1 MKTATRVCNL
11 CEAMCGL
18 SVEHSAKDIHSIRAN
33 TQDVF
38 SAGAYCPKSQGLAD
52 LYYDT
57 DRIRRPL
64 KRQGDKF
71 VEITWDE
78 AFTSIARKT
87 KELQR
92 QHGTSTIAT
101 YLGNPNSHHFGNLL
115 ALPFFLR
122 SLRTRNKYSA
132 TSVDQLPHM
141 LAAYLM
147 FGHQMLIPIADVDRT
162 EYMLI
167 LGANP
172 AVSNGS
178 LLSGAGLS
186 SRIKT
191 ISKRGGKVVVIDPRH
206 TETATLATEHHFIKP
221 GTDAYF
227 LAAIV
232 QLLLVTP
239 RLRHLEKMVLGLG
252 ELTKLINE
260 LPLQNLQAI
269 TGISLEVVQTITDD
283 LVRYDRAVCYGR
295 VGVSTQRF
303 GGVCQWLINLINIL
317 TGNLDREGGT
327 LFTRPA
333 VDIVSLMAKS
343 GSCGSFDRRR
353 SRVRNLPEFSG
364 ELPAATLADE
374 ILTPGKGQV
383 HGLFT
388 IAGNPVLSL
397 PNGQKLETALAGLDL
412 YVAIDFYRNET
423 TRFAHYIL
431 PPVSP
436 LERDHFD
443 LVFNAFALRNQV
455 RFSPRLIDPP
465 GDSYDDWGILME
477 LWSRLSVSGNRF
489 GRWRQRVSARLLVRL
504 GSRFMLDLALR
515 LGPYR
520 MQLMSLKKIIANPNG
535 IDLGPLKPSL
545 PGRLFTK
552 HKMIELCPPPFVAAW
567 TDLCKSDLTQPSE
580 DTLLLVGRRSL
591 KSNNSWM
598 HNCPSLNKARNQCY
612 ALLNTEDAI
621 ARGITD
627 GAQIELRTEIGTIT
641 LPAKI
646 SDKIMRGVISVPHG
660 WGHHRKGIKQSLA
673 SSTPGVSL
681 NDILDD
687 RVIDE
692 FCGNAA
698 LVGQAVT
705 VNRVDRS

>member
-1 MKTATRVCNL
+1 MKTTTRVCNL

-18 SVEHSAKDIHSIRAN
+18 TVEHSTKEIHRIQAN
-33 TQDVF
+33 TEDVF

-52 LYYDT
+52 LYEDP

-64 KRQGDKF
+64 KRQGDEF
-71 VEITWDE
+71 VEITWEE
-78 AFTSIARKT
+78 AFSAIARKT
-87 KELQR
+87 KELQHL
-92 QHGTSTIAT
+92 HGTSTIAT
-101 YLGNPNSHHFGNLL
+101 YLGNPNSHHFGNLM

-186 SRIKT
+186 SRIKN
-191 ISKRGGKVVVIDPRH
+191 ISKRGGKVVVIDPRY
-206 TETATLATEHHFIKP
+206 TETAVVATEHHFIKP

-232 QLLLVTP
+232 QRLLETP
-239 RLRHLEKMVLGLG
+239 RLRHLEKMVSGLG
-252 ELTKLINE
+252 ELTNLINS
-260 LPLQNLQAI
+260 LPLQNVQII
-269 TGISLEVVQTITDD
+269 TGISQEVVQNISDD
-283 LVRYDRAVCYGR
+283 LLRYDRAVCYGR

-317 TGNLDREGGT
+317 TGNLDREGGA

-333 VDIVSLMAKS
+333 VDIVNLMAKS
-343 GSCGSFDRRR
+343 GNCGSFDRRR

-397 PNGQKLETALAGLDL
+397 PNGQKLETALASLDL

-455 RFSPRLIDPP
+455 RFSPRVIDPH
-465 GDSYDDWGILME
+465 GDSYDDWGILIE
-477 LWSRLSVSGNRF
+477 LWSRLSASGNRLA
-489 GRWRQRVSARLLVRL
+489 RWRQKAMARLLLRL
-504 GSRFMLDLALR
+504 GSRLVLDLALR

-520 MQLMSLKKIIANPNG
+520 KQRMSLKKIIANPNG
-535 IDLGPLKPSL
+535 IDLGPLKPCL

-567 TDLCKSDLTQPSE
+567 TDLCTSSLPQSGGDRLV
-580 DTLLLVGRRSL
+580 LVGRRSL

-598 HNCPSLNKARNQCY
+598 HNCPSLNKSRNQCY
-612 ALLNTEDAI
+612 ALMNTEDAI
-621 ARGITD
+621 ARSITD
-627 GAQIELRTEIGTIT
+627 GSTIELSTDVGSIT
-641 LPAKI
+641 LPAKV
-646 SDKIMRGVISVPHG
+646 SDKIMRGVVSVPHG

-687 RVIDE
+687 QAIDE

-705 VNRVDRS
+705 VNRADQS